1 MEVLGDSLK
10 AYSIICQQILILRGT
25 CMKASKGKKSKTAPV
40 EQKLLRSIP
49 KVDEVL
55 QWLTGVRGAP
65 KFLVKQSVREELGR
79 LRKDILSGKKVNKN
93 SLSKKK
99 ITDQVKKRLQEE
111 MTPNFRRVIN
121 ATGVVIHTNLG
132 RSILPLSAEEML
144 MQAGT
149 RYSNLE
155 FDLATGKRG
164 SRYSLVEKL
173 LCDLTGAEAALVV
186 NNNAAAVLLVLDT
199 FAKRKEVI
207 VSRGQLVEI
216 GGSFRIPDVMAK
228 SGAKLVEV
236 GATNRTH
243 LKDYEANISK
253 KTAMLLKVHTS
264 NFMIAGFTKEVQA
277 EELVDLAGKHD
288 LLVMEDLGSGCLID
302 ISRYGLRKEPTVQE
316 TVSTGVDVVTFSGDK
331 LLGGPQAG
339 IIVGKKDIVGRIK
352 RNQLNRALRIDKF
365 TLAALETVLRFYYDG
380 DSVVEKIPTLAMLAA
395 SPKVMERRANNLAR
409 KIKKQLDGKC
419 TVSVKV
425 TGSRVGGGAM
435 PEEDLESRAVVLDPL
450 DRSVNKLERELRLAQ
465 LPVIGRIEEDK
476 FLLDMRTVI
485 DDEISLIA
493 NTLYQVFGVNS

>member
-1 MEVLGDSLK
+1 
-10 AYSIICQQILILRGT
+10 
-25 CMKASKGKKSKTAPV
+25 MKASKDKKNKSAQV
-40 EQKLLRSIP
+40 DRGLLRAIP

-55 QWLTGVRGAP
+55 QWLTGVSRVP
-65 KFLVKQSVREELGR
+65 VFLVKQSVREELDR
-79 LRKDILSGKKVNKN
+79 LRQKILAGKKVNKN
-93 SLSKKK
+93 SLSKKN
-99 ITDQVKKRLQEE
+99 ITAQVKKRLHEE
-111 MTPNFRRVIN
+111 MMPNFRRAIN

-132 RSILPLSAEEML
+132 RSILPASASEAL

-199 FAKRKEVI
+199 FAKGREVI

-216 GGSFRIPDVMAK
+216 GGSFRIPDVMGK

-243 LKDYEANISK
+243 LKDYETNINK
-253 KTAMLLKVHTS
+253 KTAMLLKVHAS
-264 NFMIAGFTKEVQA
+264 NFMMAGFTKEVPA
-277 EELVDLAGKHD
+277 EELVELASKHN
-288 LLVMEDLGSGCLID
+288 LLVMDDLGSGCLINL
-302 ISRYGLRKEPTVQE
+302 SQYGLRKEPTVQE
-316 TVSTGVDVVTFSGDK
+316 TVKTGVDVITFSGDK

-339 IIVGKKDIVGRIK
+339 IIVGKKDIIDRIK
-352 RNQLNRALRIDKF
+352 SNQLNRALRIDKF
-365 TLAALETVLRFYYDG
+365 TLAALETVLRFYYDHE
-380 DSVVEKIPTLAMLAA
+380 SAVTNIPTLAMLIA
-395 SPKVMERRANNLAR
+395 SPKVMDRRAKKLAGKIKNNLT
-409 KIKKQLDGKC
+409 GKC
-419 TVSVKV
+419 SVSVKE

-435 PEEDLESRAVVLDPL
+435 PEEDLESRAVVLEPL
-450 DRSVNKLERELRLAQ
+450 DRTVNELEKSLRTNL
-465 LPVIGRIEEDK
+465 LPLIGRIEDDRYI
-476 FLLDMRTVI
+476 LDMRTVA

-493 NTLYQVFGVNS
+493 NILFQVFGVKA

>member
-1 MEVLGDSLK
+1 
-10 AYSIICQQILILRGT
+10 
-25 CMKASKGKKSKTAPV
+25 MKASKDKKNKSAQV
-40 EQKLLRSIP
+40 DRGLLRAIP

-55 QWLTGVRGAP
+55 QWLTGVSRVP
-65 KFLVKQSVREELGR
+65 VFLVKQSVREELDR
-79 LRKDILSGKKVNKN
+79 LRQKILAGKKVNKN
-93 SLSKKK
+93 SLSKKN
-99 ITDQVKKRLQEE
+99 ITAQVKKRLHEE
-111 MTPNFRRVIN
+111 MMPNFRRAIN

-132 RSILPLSAEEML
+132 RSILPASASEAL

-199 FAKRKEVI
+199 FAKGREVI

-216 GGSFRIPDVMAK
+216 GGSFRIPDVMGK

-243 LKDYEANISK
+243 LKDYETNINK
-253 KTAMLLKVHTS
+253 KTAMLLKVHAS
-264 NFMIAGFTKEVQA
+264 NFVMAGFTKEVPA
-277 EELVDLAGKHD
+277 EELVELASKHN
-288 LLVMEDLGSGCLID
+288 LLVMDDLGSGCLINL
-302 ISRYGLRKEPTVQE
+302 SKYGLRKEPTVQE
-316 TVSTGVDVVTFSGDK
+316 TVKTGVDVITFSGDK

-339 IIVGKKDIVGRIK
+339 IIVGKKDIIDRIK
-352 RNQLNRALRIDKF
+352 SNQLNRALRIDKF
-365 TLAALETVLRFYYDG
+365 TLAALETVLRFYYDHE
-380 DSVVEKIPTLAMLAA
+380 SAVTNIPTLAMLIA
-395 SPKVMERRANNLAR
+395 SPKVMDRRAKKLAGKIKNNLT
-409 KIKKQLDGKC
+409 GKC
-419 TVSVKV
+419 SVSVKE

-435 PEEDLESRAVVLDPL
+435 PEEDLESRAVVLEPL
-450 DRSVNKLERELRLAQ
+450 DRTVNELEKSLRTNL
-465 LPVIGRIEEDK
+465 LPLIGRIEDDRYI
-476 FLLDMRTVI
+476 LDMRTVA

-493 NTLYQVFGVNS
+493 NILFQVFGVKA

>member
-1 MEVLGDSLK
+1 
-10 AYSIICQQILILRGT
+10 
-25 CMKASKGKKSKTAPV
+25 MKASKDKKNKSAQV
-40 EQKLLRSIP
+40 DRGLLRAIP

-55 QWLTGVRGAP
+55 QWLTGVSRVP
-65 KFLVKQSVREELGR
+65 VFLVKQSVREELDR
-79 LRKDILSGKKVNKN
+79 LRQKILAGKKVNKN
-93 SLSKKK
+93 SLSKKN
-99 ITDQVKKRLQEE
+99 ITAQVKKRLHEE
-111 MTPNFRRVIN
+111 MMPNFRRAIN

-132 RSILPLSAEEML
+132 RSILPASASEAL

-199 FAKRKEVI
+199 FAKGREVI

-216 GGSFRIPDVMAK
+216 GGSFRIPDVMGK

-243 LKDYEANISK
+243 LKDYETNINK
-253 KTAMLLKVHTS
+253 KTAMLLKVHAS
-264 NFMIAGFTKEVQA
+264 NFMMAGFTKEVPA
-277 EELVDLAGKHD
+277 EELVELASKHN
-288 LLVMEDLGSGCLID
+288 LLVMDDLGSGCLINL
-302 ISRYGLRKEPTVQE
+302 SKYGLRKEPTVQE
-316 TVSTGVDVVTFSGDK
+316 TVKTGVDVITFSGDK

-339 IIVGKKDIVGRIK
+339 IIVGKKDIIDRIK
-352 RNQLNRALRIDKF
+352 SNQLNRALRIDKF
-365 TLAALETVLRFYYDG
+365 TLAALETVLRFYYDHE
-380 DSVVEKIPTLAMLAA
+380 SAVTNIPTLAMLIA
-395 SPKVMERRANNLAR
+395 SPKVMDRRAKKLAGKIKNNLT
-409 KIKKQLDGKC
+409 GKC
-419 TVSVKV
+419 SVSVKE

-435 PEEDLESRAVVLDPL
+435 PEEDLESRAVVLEPL
-450 DRSVNKLERELRLAQ
+450 DRTVNELEKSLRTNL
-465 LPVIGRIEEDK
+465 LPLIGRIEDDRYI
-476 FLLDMRTVI
+476 LDMRTVA

-493 NTLYQVFGVNS
+493 NILFQVFGVKA